1 MEGRIIAAVTSA
13 ILFGIA
19 AALNAT
25 AVATVYWVSATAT
38 EFGVIGAKFNIG
50 LWRFCTSE
58 LGTST
63 CLDISDPSNIGY
75 SDDTA
80 FIHAARALSIA
91 AAGLCLF
98 SVPLALIGYAA
109 RNGLAVGI
117 AALVAFLQAASLAAA
132 LLFFFIKLFVEIRN
146 ATNGLPTEFV
156 EVEVLPGWSFYI
168 GGVGVILYGIGGL
181 VFVFTGIAMLT
192 GNGHTHVR
200 QNEGINY
207 RPLYGTVP
215 PKPL

>member
-1 MEGRIIAAVTSA
+1 MEGSIIAAVTSA

-25 AVATVYWVSATAT
+25 AVATAYWVSATAT
-38 EFGVIGAKFNIG
+38 EFGVTGAKFNIG
-50 LWRFCTSE
+50 LWRFCTSG

-80 FIHAARALSIA
+80 FIHTARALSIA

-98 SVPLALIGYAA
+98 SIPLALIGYAA

-146 ATNGLPTEFV
+146 ATNGSPTEV

-192 GNGHTHVR
+192 GSGHTHVR
-200 QNEGINY
+200 QNEGMNY
-207 RPLYGTVP
+207 SPLDEMP
-215 PKPL
+215 PKQL